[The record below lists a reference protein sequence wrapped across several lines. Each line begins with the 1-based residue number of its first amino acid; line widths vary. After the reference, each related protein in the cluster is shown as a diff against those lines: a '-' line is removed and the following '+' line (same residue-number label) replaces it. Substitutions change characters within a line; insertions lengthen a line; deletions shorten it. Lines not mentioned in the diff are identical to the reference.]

1 MPRGLPRGLPT
12 RRHSFTEGSV
22 AHRPTFCVFG
32 THGCAWGFVGCMGEH
47 EREACGS
54 ATVLRLR
61 LARVPVGLLAPLD
74 GLLDCAHGWA
84 ATSVQG
90 QLLCDPLIG
99 LLSEEIACSLP
110 EVLCDGVEAC
120 GEGKGLACLPWRQVP
135 TLGAGAGKR
144 HGAPAST
151 SERLWGHRLCRVLCV
166 ATRMSS
172 AGVPCCLTDCNSLSG
187 NHGTPVGHAPCH
199 LRGAHSTLLMRI
211 QCADS
216 WFPSNRQVLTPDTT

>member
-1 MPRGLPRGLPT
+1 MASGLLDLYKGRLVGITRTCLCHAGQHFWARAWPSGVGFAPTWRGFAQGLPRVCPGVCPRAGTASPRGLWHTGQRFVCLGLT
-12 RRHSFTEGSV
+12 D
-22 AHRPTFCVFG
+22 
-32 THGCAWGFVGCMGEH
+32 
-47 EREACGS
+47 
-54 ATVLRLR
+54 VL
-61 LARVPVGLLAPLD
+61 G
-74 GLLDCAHGWA
+74 
-84 ATSVQG
+84 
-90 QLLCDPLIG
+90 
-99 LLSEEIACSLP
+99 
-110 EVLCDGVEAC
+110 
-120 GEGKGLACLPWRQVP
+120 
-135 TLGAGAGKR
+135 GAGAGKR